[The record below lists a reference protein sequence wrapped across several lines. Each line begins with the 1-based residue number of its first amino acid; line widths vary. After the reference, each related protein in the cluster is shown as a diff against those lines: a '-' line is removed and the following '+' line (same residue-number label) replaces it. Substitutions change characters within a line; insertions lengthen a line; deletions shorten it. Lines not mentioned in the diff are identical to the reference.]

1 MPTPA
6 YLTIKGS
13 RQGLISAGAMTD
25 ASVGNLWQLGHEDQI
40 LVQGVEHRFMVP
52 KGGTAGKR
60 MHSPMIITKMIDKSS
75 PLIFNALC
83 TGESLGICRL
93 DYYRTSSHGT
103 QENYYTVELED
114 ALIVGIE
121 EIMPHC
127 QDLSTA
133 HFMPQETVHI
143 AYRRITKRHEV
154 CRTMGADEWQEA

>member
-6 YLTIKGS
+6 YMTIKGS

-25 ASVGNLWQLGHEDQI
+25 DSIGNLWQLGHEDQI
-40 LVQGVEHRFMVP
+40 LVQGLEHGVRVP

-60 MHSPMIITKMIDKSS
+60 MHSPLVITKAIDKSS

-83 TGESLGICRL
+83 TGESLDICRL

-114 ALIVGIE
+114 AVIVAIDE
-121 EIMPHC
+121 VMPHC
-127 QDLSTA
+127 QDLSSA
-133 HFMPQETVHI
+133 HFTVMETVHI

-154 CRTMGADEWQEA
+154 CRTVGADEWQEA

>member
-25 ASVGNLWQLGHEDQI
+25 GSIGNLWQRGHEDQI
-40 LVQGVEHRFMVP
+40 LVQSLDHRVMVP
-52 KGGTAGKR
+52 RGMSSGKR
-60 MHSPMIITKMIDKSS
+60 MHSPYVITKTIDKSS

-83 TGESLGICRL
+83 TGEPLDICRL

-103 QENYYTVELED
+103 QENHYTIELED
-114 ALIVGIE
+114 AVIVGVE
-121 EIMPHC
+121 EVMPHC

-133 HFMPQETVHI
+133 HFTVLETIHI

-154 CRTMGADEWQEA
+154 CRTMCSDEWREE